1 MSKKSTKKE
10 VSELD
15 PSFNFILQALG
26 LIAENKTV
34 TENQIFMIKTQMT
47 FGDFIVKR
55 VNQMEFEVINNGVIV
70 FKGKDFEVE
79 DYINNSSASD
89 K

>member
-34 TENQIFMIKTQMT
+34 TENQIFLIKTQMT

-55 VNQMEFEVINNGVIV
+55 VNKMEFEVINNGVIV

-79 DYINNSSASD
+79 DYINNSSALD